1 MEPITLSVI
10 IPTYN
15 EKGNMEPLLTQI
27 DEVMK
32 SAEISYEV
40 IVMDDNSPDKT
51 VEEVWKCATLF
62 IDSESDFSA
71 HFFFRVLFS
80 FSLKG
85 RKSCPKV

>member
-51 VEEVWKCATLF
+51 VEEV
-62 IDSESDFSA
+62 
-71 HFFFRVLFS
+71 
-80 FSLKG
+80 
-85 RKSCPKV
+85 